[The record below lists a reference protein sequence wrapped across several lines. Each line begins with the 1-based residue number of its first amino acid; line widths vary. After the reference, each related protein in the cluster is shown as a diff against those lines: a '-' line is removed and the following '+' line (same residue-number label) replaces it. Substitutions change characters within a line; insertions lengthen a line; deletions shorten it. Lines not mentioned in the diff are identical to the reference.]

1 MKFLLE
7 RFYSLTAYTRLI
19 LLGSLLL
26 AVVCLFLS
34 ALYGYLAAGEQYLR
48 YLALSEGLLE
58 ASWSSAGSATGSRWT
73 IWGICTG
80 ADAFPLPEP
89 WWVLPWASSRSLI

>member
-7 RFYSLTAYTRLI
+7 HFYSLTAYTRLI

-48 YLALSEGLLE
+48 YLY
-58 ASWSSAGSATGSRWT
+58 
-73 IWGICTG
+73 
-80 ADAFPLPEP
+80 
-89 WWVLPWASSRSLI
+89 

>member
-7 RFYSLTAYTRLI
+7 HFYSLTAYTRLI

-34 ALYGYLAAGEQYLR
+34 
-48 YLALSEGLLE
+48 EGLLE
-58 ASWSSAGSATGSRWT
+58 ASWSTLGAGCLSAMLCEAVWRK
-73 IWGICTG
+73 
-80 ADAFPLPEP
+80 DFQE
-89 WWVLPWASSRSLI
+89 

>member
-19 LLGSLLL
+19 LL

-48 YLALSEGLLE
+48 YLALSAGLLE
-58 ASWSSAGSATGSRWT
+58 ASWSSLGAGCLSAMLCEAVWRK
-73 IWGICTG
+73 
-80 ADAFPLPEP
+80 DFQE
-89 WWVLPWASSRSLI
+89 

>member
-48 YLALSEGLLE
+48 YLALSERLLE
-58 ASWSSAGSATGSRWT
+58 ASWSSLGAGCLSAMLCEAVWRK
-73 IWGICTG
+73 
-80 ADAFPLPEP
+80 DFQE
-89 WWVLPWASSRSLI
+89 

>member
-7 RFYSLTAYTRLI
+7 RFDSLTAYTRLI

-58 ASWSSAGSATGSRWT
+58 ASWPL
-73 IWGICTG
+73 WGR
-80 ADAFPLPEP
+80 DAFQPCS
-89 WWVLPWASSRSLI
+89 VKRSGGRIFRSKSVCI

>member
-7 RFYSLTAYTRLI
+7 HFYSLTAYTRLI

-34 ALYGYLAAGEQYLR
+34 ALYGYPRRRGAVS
-48 YLALSEGLLE
+48 ALSG
-58 ASWSSAGSATGSRWT
+58 SVRGTAGSLLVHPGGGMPFSHA
-73 IWGICTG
+73 
-80 ADAFPLPEP
+80 L
-89 WWVLPWASSRSLI
+89 

>member
-7 RFYSLTAYTRLI
+7 HFYSLTAYTRLI
-19 LLGSLLL
+19 LLGQPS
-26 AVVCLFLS
+26 AGCAVCLFLS

-58 ASWSSAGSATGSRWT
+58 ASWSSLGAGCLSAMLCEAVWRK
-73 IWGICTG
+73 
-80 ADAFPLPEP
+80 DFQE
-89 WWVLPWASSRSLI
+89 

>member
-7 RFYSLTAYTRLI
+7 HFYSLTAYTRLI

-34 ALYGYLAAGEQYLR
+34 ALYGYLAAGNSIC
-48 YLALSEGLLE
+48 A
-58 ASWSSAGSATGSRWT
+58 
-73 IWGICTG
+73 IWPCPRDCWKPPGPPWG
-80 ADAFPLPEP
+80 RDAFQPCS
-89 WWVLPWASSRSLI
+89 VKRSGGRIFRSKSVCI

>member
-7 RFYSLTAYTRLI
+7 HFYSLTAYTRLI

-34 ALYGYLAAGEQYLR
+34 ALYGISPPGKR
-48 YLALSEGLLE
+48 
-58 ASWSSAGSATGSRWT
+58 
-73 IWGICTG
+73 IC
-80 ADAFPLPEP
+80 AIL
-89 WWVLPWASSRSLI
+89 SLIHI